1 MRGNDKVDKRSE
13 VTSDHRRRSKFSLW
27 ASGGDLFFD
36 VFMVVVSLPCQQPNG
51 KILTVSRV
59 TYQNLEKCRPSS
71 YDHFCDAFVLC
82 VQRFGGQTGQGS
94 LNYLSVKLTKKN

>member
-13 VTSDHRRRSKFSLW
+13 VNSDHRRRSKFSLW

-36 VFMVVVSLPCQQPNG
+36 VFMVVVSLPCQQPNI

-59 TYQNLEKCRPSS
+59 TYQNFGSVGPLRTTIIVMPSFCACSGLEARR
-71 YDHFCDAFVLC
+71 DRVLSIIL
-82 VQRFGGQTGQGS
+82 V
-94 LNYLSVKLTKKN
+94 